1 MRLQWV
7 LNFINLNCSY
17 NTMLK
22 FLDFLIETN
31 IYIDTFDTDCM
42 HIDVLYYNKSIRLVI
57 SHHLLV

>member
-1 MRLQWV
+1 
-7 LNFINLNCSY
+7 
-17 NTMLK
+17 MLK